1 MRRLLSYAFSEQAL
15 RTQEDIVTSYIDL
28 MISKLRSRAAAGTPV
43 DIMRYFNFTTFDIT
57 GDLTFGESFGSLV
70 SEDYDHWIANIFRVI
85 RLVCVIQVMRCY
97 GLAAHKL
104 FKVIPALAK
113 GMEEH
118 KKYTEDKMTRRL
130 ENPTDRKDF
139 MRYDIHTAP
148 HCTRSLADSSQ
159 LRLTPESHHSL
170 V

>member
-15 RTQEDIVTSYIDL
+15 RSQENIVTSYIDL
-28 MISKLRSRAAAGTPV
+28 MISKLRNRAAAGTPV

-104 FKVIPALAK
+104 FKIIPALAK

-118 KKYTEDKMTRRL
+118 KKYTEDKMTKRL

-139 MRYDIHTAP
+139 MRYDIYTAP
-148 HCTRSLADSSQ
+148 QATRLLNVADRSQ
-159 LRLTPESHHSL
+159 LCPKAQR
-170 V
+170 

>member
-15 RTQEDIVTSYIDL
+15 RSQEDIVTSYIDL
-28 MISKLRSRAAAGTPV
+28 MISKLSNRAAAGTPV
-43 DIMRYFNFTTFDIT
+43 DMMKYFNFTTFDIT

-104 FKVIPALAK
+104 LRAIPTLFK
-113 GMEEH
+113 GMEAHE
-118 KKYTEDKMTRRL
+118 KYTTDKMTKRL
-130 ENPTDRKDF
+130 GRKTDRKDF
-139 MRYDIHTAP
+139 MRYDSHTAP
-148 HCTRSLADSSQ
+148 HIA
-159 LRLTPESHHSL
+159 
-170 V
+170 